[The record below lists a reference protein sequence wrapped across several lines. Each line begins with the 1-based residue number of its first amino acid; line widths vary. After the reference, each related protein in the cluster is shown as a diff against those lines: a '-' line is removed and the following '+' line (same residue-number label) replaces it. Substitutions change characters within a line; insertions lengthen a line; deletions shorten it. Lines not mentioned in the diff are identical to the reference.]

1 MAKTESTTKPSRTR
15 RPSVAITDD
24 ARTLI
29 DAVAADFKVP
39 VADVRSS
46 ASLLASA
53 AIEDGLRERVGLAIV
68 EAKRAELDRLEKAMG
83 ATAEPEVVELE
94 PGSP

>member
-1 MAKTESTTKPSRTR
+1 MSKTESTTKPARTR
-15 RPSVAITDD
+15 RPSVAITND

-39 VADVRSS
+39 VAHVRTA
-46 ASLLASA
+46 ASGIASE
-53 AIEDGLRERVGLAIV
+53 AIEAGLREYVGKTIV

-83 ATAEPEVVELE
+83 ATAEPEVELE
-94 PGSP
+94 AVVS